1 MTQVQ
6 VNYWAQQEN
15 KRHNFATERQARDE
29 LSETKRHNLTVEG
42 ETNRHNLVT
51 EGQGDRDLDIKE
63 FAAREQQRTNKANEK
78 LRGQELDERKR
89 SNRANEGLKSRE
101 LDIRQQQVA
110 QEFER
115 IKSQIKRND
124 MENAL
129 TSKKISRYDIEVLS
143 KLGKGGQIA
152 GLAEL
157 GIKQAAEFTEK
168 AAKFLKNATWNS
180 TSKEYTFQGS
190 TEKPKWLTDALS
202 QLMKGMDAYDKRT
215 GGIGKW

>member
-6 VNYWAQQEN
+6 VNYWAFQEN
-15 KRHNFATERQARDE
+15 RRHNFATESQAKSE
-29 LSETKRHNLTVEG
+29 LGETIRHNMTVEG

-89 SNRANEGLKSRE
+89 SNKANEALKSRQ
-101 LDIRQQQVA
+101 LA
-110 QEFER
+110 QEYER

-124 MENAL
+124 VENAL
-129 TSKKISRYDIEVLS
+129 TNKKISRYDIEVLS
-143 KLGKGGQIA
+143 KLGKAGQYV

-157 GIKQAAEFTEK
+157 GVTQAAELATK
-168 AAKFLKNATWNS
+168 AEEFLKNTTYNK
-180 TSKEYTFQGS
+180 TSGEYTFKGS
-190 TEKPKWLTDALS
+190 SSKPAWLSDTLS